1 MRAKCKTVKETE
13 TLRSSEKT
21 GNIYPSTRRNFSG
34 DVKLKKK
41 NTNFR
46 TSSLATNFR
55 IGSFSFDY
63 LGHHSVLVNEMSV
76 RLKSI
81 CLLCLSAI
89 NNENFLTR
97 I

>member
-41 NTNFR
+41 TPISER
-46 TSSLATNFR
+46 QVLQLILGLAVFP
-55 IGSFSFDY
+55 
-63 LGHHSVLVNEMSV
+63 
-76 RLKSI
+76 SI
-81 CLLCLSAI
+81 I
-89 NNENFLTR
+89 
-97 I
+97 